1 MSDNVTLSS
10 EEEELTRTEI
20 PFIVLYVLMCVIA
33 VLGNSLTVY
42 VVLSRRRMRN
52 VTNYFIASLA
62 VSDVLMAL
70 ICIPFTFVANII
82 LNWWPF
88 GSIMCSVVTYLQA
101 AIVFQNAYTLLAMS
115 MERYIAIMHPFMR
128 RLGKRRCL
136 QLVALCWVLAFLTPI
151 PTAITSR
158 LAPPENY
165 TDPDK
170 PVCLEDWE
178 SKQKQFT
185 YSLTIMI
192 LQYFVP
198 LAVLI
203 YTYAQ
208 IVRVIWLK
216 DMPTPAEL
224 IQQNGKEDDRI
235 NRHNREPDPRKKVI
249 KMMITVVGIYGF
261 CWLPLH
267 LITIATDVHE
277 ELWDLS
283 YTRVLWI
290 SAHFLA
296 MSNCVYNPF
305 IYWWMNPK
313 FREGYVSIFKRFRA
327 FLCFC
332 CLHNRGRN
340 TSLTSLN
347 GRRYFTKYGNGSG
360 NNLSLSRFAS
370 NTQMME
376 CTGVFLDDTRK
387 CDSLMLSEHMKI
399 ADRQAEFSPK
409 LSKISEVTENG
420 LSYYSG
426 KPACNNK
433 EDFDDKCCRT

>member
-1 MSDNVTLSS
+1 MPYSELQDLNFYMVLFVIQNAHSVTAPPTTRSGRCRTVKHRPRFHMDFYLRIYRRLRRNKMRVGKKMVCLRKL
-10 EEEELTRTEI
+10 EENAIIREI
-20 PFIVLYVLMCVIA
+20 PRKRERYKEFPFERLDKKQR
-33 VLGNSLTVY
+33 NSLQEMDPREETLKTNAIIAWKQTI
-42 VVLSRRRMRN
+42 LSRAESQGRESNKIKSRRQR
-52 VTNYFIASLA
+52 
-62 VSDVLMAL
+62 
-70 ICIPFTFVANII
+70 
-82 LNWWPF
+82 
-88 GSIMCSVVTYLQA
+88 
-101 AIVFQNAYTLLAMS
+101 
-115 MERYIAIMHPFMR
+115 
-128 RLGKRRCL
+128 
-136 QLVALCWVLAFLTPI
+136 
-151 PTAITSR
+151 
-158 LAPPENY
+158 
-165 TDPDK
+165 
-170 PVCLEDWE
+170 
-178 SKQKQFT
+178 
-185 YSLTIMI
+185 
-192 LQYFVP
+192 
-198 LAVLI
+198 
-203 YTYAQ
+203 
-208 IVRVIWLK
+208 
-216 DMPTPAEL
+216 
-224 IQQNGKEDDRI
+224 DREKYMKGD
-235 NRHNREPDPRKKVI
+235 RDRQDKVI

-426 KPACNNK
+426 KPALCIPLQRLYLCLDALFTSPLSK
-433 EDFDDKCCRT
+433 TFHEVFFDTKYFTQSNCPQIPKLFKAPFKMAQVTDTCQPLGATARAALNLVTSNTIGLYVN

>member
-235 NRHNREPDPRKKVI
+235 NRHHREPDPRKKVSPW
-249 KMMITVVGIYGF
+249 F
-261 CWLPLH
+261 L
-267 LITIATDVHE
+267 
-277 ELWDLS
+277 
-283 YTRVLWI
+283 VL
-290 SAHFLA
+290 
-296 MSNCVYNPF
+296 
-305 IYWWMNPK
+305 
-313 FREGYVSIFKRFRA
+313 
-327 FLCFC
+327 
-332 CLHNRGRN
+332 
-340 TSLTSLN
+340 
-347 GRRYFTKYGNGSG
+347 
-360 NNLSLSRFAS
+360 
-370 NTQMME
+370 
-376 CTGVFLDDTRK
+376 
-387 CDSLMLSEHMKI
+387 
-399 ADRQAEFSPK
+399 
-409 LSKISEVTENG
+409 
-420 LSYYSG
+420 
-426 KPACNNK
+426 
-433 EDFDDKCCRT
+433 